1 MAENLPLEVV
11 RTDTDAK
18 ADSGATV
25 EDAALPILQEKARA
39 LTARL
44 HWLPNTPSSRV
55 FRDRARA
62 LRSSLRPV
70 FALGSAGPQP
80 SASADYQWLADH
92 LRLFNL
98 ESRGLETA
106 PRLRKLPHVRDVNGA
121 IVPRAIVIADSYLE
135 AVSYKFTP
143 KTFSTFVEAVQEED
157 VLNLHE
163 LSALVAGLKL
173 ILLQTIA
180 REAPELIAAPT
191 QPKPLIGT
199 CVRSLTSVGHTPWR
213 NALEPLIVFDRILR
227 QDPAEAYAK
236 MDFESRRR

>member
-80 SASADYQWLADH
+80 SASSQAGSCEPRKTSRHYQP
-92 LRLFNL
+92 
-98 ESRGLETA
+98 G
-106 PRLRKLPHVRDVNGA
+106 RKPEQR
-121 IVPRAIVIADSYLE
+121 
-135 AVSYKFTP
+135 
-143 KTFSTFVEAVQEED
+143 
-157 VLNLHE
+157 
-163 LSALVAGLKL
+163 
-173 ILLQTIA
+173 A
-180 REAPELIAAPT
+180 REHVERVVDADVDA
-191 QPKPLIGT
+191 
-199 CVRSLTSVGHTPWR
+199 
-213 NALEPLIVFDRILR
+213 
-227 QDPAEAYAK
+227 
-236 MDFESRRR
+236 